1 MTQQAPHQPLPQPAP
16 APGTAPIIYP
26 PTDPAGTSAAWGA
39 AGTPRPGGKLRWTR
53 KNTALAIGV
62 AVVVAGG
69 GAAAVHA
76 AAGSA
81 GTTSASGQL
90 AGGQALPGGGT
101 GSGTGGGTGAGAMMG
116 GAGLATAL
124 HGEYVVSDGG
134 SYVTM
139 LTQTG
144 EITAVS
150 ATSLTVKSADG
161 VSLSY
166 ALGTSTTVSKADTSQ
181 STQGGPPGAG
191 SVTQGSLTDLAVGTT
206 VRVSA
211 RKDATENSA
220 ETVVITTA
228 GQ

>member
-1 MTQQAPHQPLPQPAP
+1 MNQQVPNQPLSRIEPT
-16 APGTAPIIYP
+16 PGAGPVIHP

-39 AGTPRPGGKLRWTR
+39 AAAPRTSAGLRWTR

-76 AAGSA
+76 ASGSA
-81 GTTSASGQL
+81 STASGQL
-90 AGGQALPGGGT
+90 AGSQAIPGGGT
-101 GSGTGGGTGAGAMMG
+101 AGGPGSSMG

-124 HGEYVVSDGG
+124 HGEYVVSEGG

-150 ATSLTVKSADG
+150 STSLTVKSADG

-166 ALGTSTTVSKADTSQ
+166 TLGTSTTVSKA
-181 STQGGPPGAG
+181 STTQAGQGGPPGAG
-191 SVTQGSLTDLAVGTT
+191 SVMQGTLTDLAVGTT
-206 VRVSA
+206 VRVTA
-211 RKDATENSA
+211 RKDSTENSA
-220 ETVVITTA
+220 ETVVTTT
-228 GQ
+228 GSQ